1 MMLREAL
8 RQAAARLAM
17 VSETPRLDAELLA
30 AHSLGVARDQVLLA
44 HLDDAVPEQFWDLI
58 ARRLNEEPVA
68 YITGM
73 AEFWSIP
80 LQVGPGVLIP
90 RPDSE
95 TLITAAMAHFQTSAP
110 ATILDLGTGSGAL
123 VLAALVEWPLA
134 RGLGVDQS
142 DDALAIATANAQRL
156 QLTDRVR
163 FQAGNWGAGL
173 AGPFDLILC
182 NPPYIA
188 VDYPLARGVVDFEPL
203 SALFAGPAGLDDYV
217 RLAPQIAALLAKDG
231 CACVE
236 IGFDQALT
244 AGALF
249 AEQGLSVEVHQ
260 DLGGRD
266 RALLLRKIP

>member
-95 TLITAAMAHFQTSAP
+95 TLITAAMAHFETSAP
-110 ATILDLGTGSGAL
+110 TTILDLGTGSGAL

-142 DDALAIATANAQRL
+142 DDALAIATANAQR
-156 QLTDRVR
+156 
-163 FQAGNWGAGL
+163 
-173 AGPFDLILC
+173 
-182 NPPYIA
+182 
-188 VDYPLARGVVDFEPL
+188 
-203 SALFAGPAGLDDYV
+203 
-217 RLAPQIAALLAKDG
+217 
-231 CACVE
+231 
-236 IGFDQALT
+236 
-244 AGALF
+244 
-249 AEQGLSVEVHQ
+249 
-260 DLGGRD
+260 
-266 RALLLRKIP
+266 